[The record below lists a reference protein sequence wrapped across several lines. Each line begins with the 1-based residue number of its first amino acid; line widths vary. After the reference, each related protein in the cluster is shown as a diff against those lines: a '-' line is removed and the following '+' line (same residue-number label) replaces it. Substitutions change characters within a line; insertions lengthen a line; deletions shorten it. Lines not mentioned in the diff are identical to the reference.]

1 MKNITRKILS
11 FALSLAM
18 IVPMFVFPSA
28 AADTAPELITSVAG
42 YSNIEVRV
50 TTDKAPLSYRIG
62 DTVTFTMK
70 VYADNVHVSVPMI
83 KCWLEGDGNTAQ
95 GVEKFRKEYTLRPDA
110 NGVFSLTEN
119 VISIPGYMRLEGSIY
134 SADGTTRWAET
145 PNNDRAYTLGA
156 GILVNYEEITTVMPE
171 PADFDTVWDDRL
183 KDLYAVAPKIV
194 RIDKVT
200 KYYSGSSLQ
209 NLSSVTNRDVYA
221 VYIECP
227 GNSGDVL
234 ISDSIGNQAGATW
247 AVAYITVPTGKSDG
261 TMSFSQGY
269 QGYGINTATPSTSTG
284 NIGINMATHSVVLL
298 NNENAA
304 SADTYK
310 SKYASYIKGGA
321 SYGKD
326 ATDNSAIDTCYFAN
340 LLLRD
345 LQMLRFAKQ
354 AFGPEGAASLITDET
369 VIKGMTKTEL
379 LAEMEYWKGLY
390 NGQITT
396 SGGSQ
401 GGFQAIGVAALD
413 HDVDTVSANIPWMGD
428 THISTDTA
436 RLQGASRPTI
446 GEGIRYCDTA
456 FLAARV
462 EATVTIT
469 ARLVDKSC
477 VPTGVI
483 SIWNNLVNSKKDVKD
498 YIGAITWVQSGTH
511 GYQPTYP
518 ENPTQVLRT
527 YELVEPAGIP
537 NNNGEFTKSG
547 YTDIDGYTVD
557 QDAQPPETG
566 YVQIGTDTQAK
577 ATVAEGFTPSLYYQN
592 GANVY
597 YNAELKKLV
606 YVTTN
611 KIIAEYGKHTASPSQ
626 NTNAVGNTWFIAYW
640 AAQNNLNIK
649 DIEFRYGT
657 GGSQFSGFGYVTS
670 LLTVAQT
677 AKYDTR
683 LNGCSWGGEKSTSV
697 VVGMTSL
704 KSLGHGSFDN
714 EGKFTATTYKDGV
727 VDLTGFTNFSASSY
741 WNYMLYNCTSV
752 TEVVTNTIAGA
763 NMFEGCIGL
772 KTVTVPAT
780 AAFTSIGANNFKNCN
795 KLERINVQCAV
806 SSLALGS
813 NAFSGNDIV
822 ISVITTD
829 DKAIVDAALN
839 TAGITNVTVVAIGD
853 STNALSAD
861 GFSVRTEDYTGLRS
875 IFSFNSNL
883 IPYYASNGLTLSE
896 YGALMMSSD
905 NFETLCGGDEKA
917 MYDLGVAGTSTKV
930 KYIPVHKMVDGVQK
944 GRNKYLSVEDGVYT
958 YCVTLTGI
966 PEANYKDDVYIC
978 AYAKWVDA
986 SGNETLEFVH
996 YTDSLGQGERS
1007 LYDVTAAA
1015 YKMGVVNSALAPDF
1029 DTVIWSVLKTGAVTV
1044 GGFKYLDVPYYTYT
1058 WYTDEELT
1066 TPATDINGGLN
1077 YFPGNETPTES
1088 GIVWSLIEYG
1098 NEYIATYRL
1107 ADGAEPTTL
1116 PRLTYSDAGNGYT
1129 VFQPFDSRFNG
1140 AENGK
1145 NYPALETLSPTL
1157 ASADAA
1163 LVTTL
1168 VIDSGITG
1176 TNTYSLA
1183 YMPTVKTLVMP
1194 KDFKTLYT
1202 GAFHG
1207 CTNLTTAYTA
1217 GGEIAEDVIDLSALD
1232 TITTMNRAFT
1242 ECSSAV
1248 NIKLPAGVPLR
1259 NAYASFKNC
1268 KKLERVWVDGSAMP
1282 EKGVIDLSG
1291 APLLTINADMLKN
1304 AALINTLICPDETT
1318 LSSVGCLASAVSGAG
1333 TSNPYS
1339 STTNVNIKV
1348 KEGSAGESA
1357 IRANLTNDQFAENKI
1372 AINGIAITNTGDLE
1386 IDFGDAWD

>member
-1 MKNITRKILS
+1 MKNITKKLLS
-11 FALSLAM
+11 IVLALTM
-18 IVPMFVFPSA
+18 IVPMFVFPSSA
-28 AADTAPELITSVAG
+28 EDTTPELITSVDG

-50 TTDKAPLSYRIG
+50 TTDKDPLSYRIG

-83 KCWLEGDGNTAQ
+83 KGWLEGDGSTAL
-95 GVEKFRKEYTLRPDA
+95 GVDKYYESITLYPDE
-110 NGVFSLTEN
+110 NGVFTLTRD

-134 SADGTTRWAET
+134 SADGSTRWAET

-156 GILVNYEEITTVMPE
+156 GILVNYEEITTVSPE
-171 PADFDTVWDDRL
+171 PEDFDTVWADRL
-183 KDLYAVAPKIV
+183 ADLDAVAPKIV

-200 KYYSGSSLQ
+200 KYYSGSTLTD
-209 NLSSVTNRDVYA
+209 LSSVTNRDVYA

-227 GNSGDVL
+227 GSSGDVL
-234 ISDSIGNQAGATW
+234 LSDDIGNEAGATW
-247 AVAYITVPTGKSDG
+247 AVGYITVPTGKADG
-261 TMSFSQGY
+261 TMYISQGY
-269 QGYGINTATPSTSTG
+269 QGYGINTATPSTGTG
-284 NIGINMATHSVVLL
+284 YIGINMATHSVVLL

-304 SADTYK
+304 SSDTYK
-310 SKYASYIKGGA
+310 SKYASYIKNGTK
-321 SYGKD
+321 YGFD
-326 ATDNSAIDTCYFAN
+326 EEDNSKIETCYFAN

-354 AFGPEGAASLITDET
+354 AFGTDGAASLITDET
-369 VIKGMTKTEL
+369 IINGITKEEL
-379 LAEMEYWKGLY
+379 LTEMEYWKGLY
-390 NGQITT
+390 NGTIST

-413 HDVDTVSANIPWMGD
+413 HDVTSVNASIPWMGD
-428 THISTDTA
+428 THINTDTA
-436 RLQGASRPTI
+436 RVQGGTRPTP

-456 FLAARV
+456 FLVARV
-462 EATVTIT
+462 EAPVSIT

-483 SIWNNLVNSKKDVKD
+483 AIWNNLVESKKDVEG
-498 YIGAITWVQSGTH
+498 YMASINWAQSGTH
-511 GYQPTYP
+511 GYTPTYP

-537 NNNGEFTKSG
+537 NSSGEFTKSG
-547 YTDIDGYTVD
+547 FVDIDGYTVD
-557 QDAQPPETG
+557 QDALPPSTG
-566 YVQIGTDTQAK
+566 YIQIGTSTKAN
-577 ATVAEGFTPSLYYQN
+577 ATVAEGFSPSLYYQG

-606 YVTTN
+606 YVTTGN
-611 KIIAEYGKHTASPSQ
+611 ITADYGKHTASSSQ

-640 AAQNNLNIK
+640 AAQNNLNIR

-657 GGSQFSGFGYVTS
+657 GGSLFSGFGYVTS
-670 LLTVAQT
+670 VLTAAQT

-683 LNGCSWGGEKSTSV
+683 LNGCSWGGNKDAGV

-704 KSLGHGSFDN
+704 KSLGHGTFDS
-714 EGKFTATTYKDGV
+714 EGKFTATTYQDGV
-727 VDLTGFTNFSASSY
+727 VDLTGFTNFSTSH
-741 WNYMLYNCTSV
+741 WNYMLYNCASV
-752 TEVVTNTIAGA
+752 TEVVTNTLAGA
-763 NMFEGCIGL
+763 NMFDGCIGL
-772 KTVTVPAT
+772 KTVTIPAT
-780 AAFTSIGANNFKNCN
+780 ATLTSVGANNFNSCN
-795 KLERINVQCAV
+795 RLERINVQCAV
-806 SSLALGS
+806 PSLTVGS
-813 NAFSGNDIV
+813 NAFSGNDVV
-822 ISVITTD
+822 ISVMTAD
-829 DKAIVDAALN
+829 YKATVDAALN
-839 TAGITNVTVVAIGD
+839 TASITNVTVIAVSDG
-853 STNALSAD
+853 TNALSAD

-883 IPYYASNGLTLSE
+883 IPYYASNGLTNSE
-896 YGALMMSSD
+896 YVALMMSSA
-905 NFETLCGGDEKA
+905 NFESICGSDEKA
-917 MYDLGVAGTSTKV
+917 MYELGVADTSAKV
-930 KYIPVHKMVDGVQK
+930 KYIPVYKMVDGVQK

-978 AYAKWVDA
+978 AYAKWIDA

-996 YTDSLGQGERS
+996 YTDSLGQDSRS

-1029 DTVIWSVLKTGAVTV
+1029 DTVIWPVLKTGKVTLD
-1044 GGFKYLDVPYYTYT
+1044 GFEYLDVPYYAYT
-1058 WYTDEELT
+1058 WYTDKEYT

-1077 YFPGNETPTES
+1077 YYPGNEAPTES
-1088 GIVWSLIEYG
+1088 GIVWSLLEYG
-1098 NEYIATYRL
+1098 DEYIATYRL
-1107 ADGAEPTTL
+1107 ADGAEPAAL
-1116 PRLTYSDAGNGYT
+1116 PRLTYSGAGNGYT

-1145 NYPALETLSPTL
+1145 NYSALDTLSPTL
-1157 ASADAA
+1157 SSADAA

-1176 TNTYSLA
+1176 TNVYSLA

-1194 KDFKTLYT
+1194 GDFTTLYT

-1217 GGEIAEDVIDLSALD
+1217 GEEFTENVIDLSALD
-1232 TITTMNRAFT
+1232 TLTTLNWAFT
-1242 ECSSAV
+1242 NCSSAV

-1268 KKLERVWVDGSAMP
+1268 EKLERVWVDGNAMP
-1282 EKGVIDLSG
+1282 EKGVIDLSN
-1291 APLLTINADMLKN
+1291 APSLAINSDMMKN
-1304 AALINTLICPDETT
+1304 SALINTLICPDETT
-1318 LSSVGCLASAVSGAG
+1318 LSSVGCLISVLTGAG
-1333 TSNPYS
+1333 ASNPYS
-1339 STTNVNIKV
+1339 STTNINIKF
-1348 KEGSAGESA
+1348 KEGSAAESA
-1357 IRANLTNDQFAENKI
+1357 IKANLTNDQFAENKI
-1372 AINGIAITNTGDLE
+1372 ALNGIAITNTGDLE
-1386 IDFGDAWD
+1386 IDFSEGWS